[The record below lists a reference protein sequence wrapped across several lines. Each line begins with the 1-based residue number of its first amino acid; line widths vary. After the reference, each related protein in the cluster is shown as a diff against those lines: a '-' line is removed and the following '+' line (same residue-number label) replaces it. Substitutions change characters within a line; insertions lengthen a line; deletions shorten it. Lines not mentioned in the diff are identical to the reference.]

1 MRTFLNSTPLP
12 RQLFWQL
19 VVALPLLGSCSGNG
33 SNTDAVDAATA
44 QNEKKIDTADIT
56 KKQEADADFLVK
68 STSNALLEVEL
79 GKLAQARA
87 TAPAVRSYGAR
98 LVPQRLALL
107 ASLRA
112 LAAAKGLTVPA
123 ALGGDEQEAYHEAS
137 SQPGTQLDKHLMALL
152 VKAQKQDEDNFDD
165 MSDDAYDG
173 DIRGFAAKFHGPVE
187 EQLDAAK
194 EAADVADKLP

>member
-1 MRTFLNSTPLP
+1 MPLP
-12 RQLFWQL
+12 RHLFWQL
-19 VVALPLLGSCSGNG
+19 AVALPLLGSCSGSSGNA
-33 SNTDAVDAATA
+33 DAVDAATA

-56 KKQEADADFLVK
+56 KKQEADAEFLVK
-68 STSNALLEVEL
+68 STSNSLLEVEL

-87 TAPAVRSYGAR
+87 VAAAVRSYGAR
-98 LVPQRLALL
+98 LVPQRLELL
-107 ASLRA
+107 ATLRA

-137 SQPGTQLDKHLMALL
+137 TQTGAQLDQHLMALL
-152 VKAQKQDEDNFDD
+152 VKAQKQDENAFDD

-194 EAADVADKLP
+194 EAANAAEKLP

>member
-1 MRTFLNSTPLP
+1 MRPSPVIAMPL
-12 RQLFWQL
+12 RLFKWAA
-19 VVALPLLGSCSGNG
+19 VALPLLTACSSGGGNA
-33 SNTDAVDAATA
+33 DAVDAATA

-56 KKQEADADFLVK
+56 KKQEADAEFLVK

-98 LVPQRLALL
+98 LVPQRLELL
-107 ASLRA
+107 TTLRA
-112 LAAAKGLTVPA
+112 LAAAKSLTIPA

-137 SQPGTQLDKHLMALL
+137 TQPSTQLDKHLMALL
-152 VKAQKQDEDNFDD
+152 VKAQKQDEDAFDD

-173 DIRGFAAKFHGPVE
+173 DIRGFAAKFHGPVQ

-194 EAADVADKLP
+194 DAADVAEKLP

>member
-1 MRTFLNSTPLP
+1 MHISLNSMFLP
-12 RQLFWQL
+12 RQLVWQL
-19 VVALPLLGSCSGNG
+19 AVALPLLSSCSGNG
-33 SNTDAVDAATA
+33 SSADAVTDATA

-56 KKQEADADFLVK
+56 KKQEADAEFLVE

-87 TAPAVRSYGAR
+87 TDAAVRSYGAR
-98 LVPQRLALL
+98 LVPQRLELL
-107 ASLRA
+107 ASLRS
-112 LAAAKGLTVPA
+112 LAAAKGLSVPA

-137 SQPGTQLDKHLMALL
+137 TQTGAQLDKHLMALL
-152 VKAQKQDEDNFDD
+152 VKAQKQDEDNFED

-173 DIRGFAAKFHGPVE
+173 DIRGFAAKYHGPVE

-194 EAADVADKLP
+194 EAADAAEKLQ

>member
-1 MRTFLNSTPLP
+1 MHILLNSILVP
-12 RQLFWQL
+12 RRFFWSL
-19 VVALPLLGSCSGNG
+19 AVALPLLGSCSNNGGNAD
-33 SNTDAVDAATA
+33 TVDNAMA

-56 KKQEADADFLVK
+56 KKQEADAEFLVK

-87 TAPAVRSYGAR
+87 TSPTVRSYGAR
-98 LVPQRLALL
+98 LVPQRLELL
-107 ASLRA
+107 GTLRT

-123 ALGGDEQEAYHEAS
+123 ALGGDEQQAYHEAS
-137 SQPGTQLDKHLMALL
+137 TQPGTQLDKHLMALL
-152 VKAQKQDEDNFDD
+152 VKAQKQDEDAFDD

-173 DIRGFAAKFHGPVE
+173 DIRGFAAKFHAPVQ

-194 EAADVADKLP
+194 AAADVAEKLP

>member
-1 MRTFLNSTPLP
+1 MPISLKSTL
-12 RQLFWQL
+12 RLRRLFWQL
-19 VVALPLLGSCSGNG
+19 AVALPLLTSCSGNG
-33 SNTDAVDAATA
+33 GNADAVDNATA

-56 KKQEADADFLVK
+56 KKQEADAEFLVK
-68 STSNALLEVEL
+68 STSNALLAVEL

-98 LVPQRLALL
+98 LVPQRLELL
-107 ASLRA
+107 ATLRA
-112 LAAAKGLTVPA
+112 LATAKGLTVPA

-137 SQPGTQLDKHLMALL
+137 TQAGTQLDKHLMALL
-152 VKAQKQDEDNFDD
+152 VKTQKQDEDNFDD

-187 EQLDAAK
+187 GQLDAAK

>member
-1 MRTFLNSTPLP
+1 MLISLNSTT
-12 RQLFWQL
+12 RTRRLFWQL
-19 VVALPLLGSCSGNG
+19 AVALPLLASCSGNG
-33 SNTDAVDAATA
+33 GNTDAADNATA

-56 KKQEADADFLVK
+56 KKQQADAEFLVNT
-68 STSNALLEVEL
+68 TSNALLEIEL

-98 LVPQRLALL
+98 LVPQRLELL
-107 ASLRA
+107 ATLRT
-112 LAAAKGLTVPA
+112 LAAAKSLTVPA

-137 SQPGTQLDKHLMALL
+137 TQPGSQLDKHLMALL
-152 VKAQKQDEDNFDD
+152 VKTQKQDEDNFDD

-194 EAADVADKLP
+194 ETADAAEKLP

>member
-1 MRTFLNSTPLP
+1 MPISLNSTPLP
-12 RQLFWQL
+12 RHLFWRL

-56 KKQEADADFLVK
+56 KKQEADAEFLVK

-87 TAPAVRSYGAR
+87 TAPDVRSYGAQ
-98 LVPQRLALL
+98 LVPQRLELL
-107 ASLRA
+107 ATLRS

-137 SQPGTQLDKHLMALL
+137 TQTGAQLDKRLMALL
-152 VKAQKQDEDNFDD
+152 VKTQKQDEDAFDD
-165 MSDDAYDG
+165 MSGDAYDG
-173 DIRGFAAKFHGPVE
+173 DIRGFAAKYHGPVE

-194 EAADVADKLP
+194 EAADAADKLP

>member
-1 MRTFLNSTPLP
+1 MHISLNFMP
-12 RQLFWQL
+12 RPHRLFWQL
-19 VVALPLLGSCSGNG
+19 VVILPLLGSCSGNG
-33 SNTDAVDAATA
+33 GNSDTVDTAMA

-56 KKQEADADFLVK
+56 KKQKADAEFLVK

-87 TAPAVRSYGAR
+87 TAPAVRSYGTR
-98 LVPQRLALL
+98 LVPQRLELL
-107 ASLRA
+107 ATLRA
-112 LAAAKGLTVPA
+112 LAAAKGLIVPA

-137 SQPGTQLDKHLMALL
+137 TQPGARLDKHLMALL
-152 VKAQKQDEDNFDD
+152 VKAQKQDEDIFDD
-165 MSDDAYDG
+165 MRNDAYDG
-173 DIRGFAAKFHGPVE
+173 DIRSFAAKFHGPVQ

>member
-1 MRTFLNSTPLP
+1 MHIPLNYAPLP
-12 RQLFWQL
+12 RQLGWALLL
-19 VVALPLLGSCSGNG
+19 VLPLLGSCSGSG
-33 SNTDAVDAATA
+33 SNSDAVTDATA

-56 KKQEADADFLVK
+56 KKQEADAEFLVE

-137 SQPGTQLDKHLMALL
+137 TQPGSQLDKHLMALL
-152 VKAQKQDEDNFDD
+152 VKTQKQDEDNFDD

-194 EAADVADKLP
+194 ETADAAEKLP

>member
-1 MRTFLNSTPLP
+1 MLTLLKNTLMP
-12 RQLFWQL
+12 RPSAWQL
-19 VVALPLLGSCSGNG
+19 AVALALLGSCSGNSG
-33 SNTDAVDAATA
+33 GADAVDTATA

-56 KKQEADADFLVK
+56 EKQEADAAFLVK

-87 TAPAVRSYGAR
+87 ASPAVRSYGAR
-98 LVPQRLALL
+98 LELL
-107 ASLRA
+107 ATLRT
-112 LAAAKGLTVPA
+112 LAAAKGLSVPA

-137 SQPGTQLDKHLMALL
+137 TQTGSQLDKHLMALL
-152 VKAQKQDEDNFDD
+152 VKAQKQDEESFDD

-173 DIRGFAAKFHGPVE
+173 DIRGFAAKFHAPVE

-194 EAADVADKLP
+194 TTAEAVEKLP

>member
-1 MRTFLNSTPLP
+1 MHIPLIFTSRS

-19 VVALPLLGSCSGNG
+19 AVTLPLLASCSGNG
-33 SNTDAVDAATA
+33 NADAGEAATA

-56 KKQEADADFLVK
+56 KKQEADAAFLVK
-68 STSNALLEVEL
+68 CTSNALLEVEL

-87 TAPAVRSYGAR
+87 TDPAVRSYGAR
-98 LVPQRLALL
+98 LVPQRLELL
-107 ASLRA
+107 ASLRT

-137 SQPGTQLDKHLMALL
+137 TQAGTQLEKHLMALL
-152 VKAQKQDEDNFDD
+152 VKTQKQDEGAFDD

-173 DIRGFAAKFHGPVE
+173 DIRGFAAKFHGPVQ

-194 EAADVADKLP
+194 EAADAADKLP

>member
-1 MRTFLNSTPLP
+1 MLISLNPKFLP
-12 RQLFWQL
+12 RQLSWAL
-19 VVALPLLGSCSGNG
+19 LLALPLLASCSGNG
-33 SNTDAVDAATA
+33 TSADAVTDATA

-56 KKQEADADFLVK
+56 KKQEADAEFLVE

-87 TAPAVRSYGAR
+87 TDAAVRSYGAR
-98 LVPQRLALL
+98 LVPQRLELL
-107 ASLRA
+107 ATLRT

-137 SQPGTQLDKHLMALL
+137 TQTGAQLDKHLMALL

-173 DIRGFAAKFHGPVE
+173 DIRGFAAKFHGPVQ
-187 EQLDAAK
+187 EQLDAAE
-194 EAADVADKLP
+194 EAADAAEKLQ

>member
-1 MRTFLNSTPLP
+1 MLISLNPKFLP
-12 RQLFWQL
+12 RQLSWAL
-19 VVALPLLGSCSGNG
+19 LLALPLLASCSGNG
-33 SNTDAVDAATA
+33 TSADAVTDATA

-56 KKQEADADFLVK
+56 KKQEADAEFLVE

-87 TAPAVRSYGAR
+87 TDAAVRSYGAR
-98 LVPQRLALL
+98 LVPQRLELL
-107 ASLRA
+107 ATLRI

-137 SQPGTQLDKHLMALL
+137 TQTGAQLDKHLMALL

-173 DIRGFAAKFHGPVE
+173 DIRGFAAKFHGPVQ
-187 EQLDAAK
+187 EQLDAAE
-194 EAADVADKLP
+194 EAADAAEKLQ

>member
-1 MRTFLNSTPLP
+1 MPIPLKSTLQP
-12 RQLFWQL
+12 RRLFWQL
-19 VVALPLLGSCSGNG
+19 AVALPLLASCSGNG
-33 SNTDAVDAATA
+33 GNADAVDNAMA

-56 KKQEADADFLVK
+56 KKQEADAEFLVK

-87 TAPAVRSYGAR
+87 TAPAVRSYEAR
-98 LVPQRLALL
+98 LVPQRLELL
-107 ASLRA
+107 GTLRA

-137 SQPGTQLDKHLMALL
+137 TQAGTQLDKHLMALL

-173 DIRGFAAKFHGPVE
+173 DIRGFAAKFHGPVQ

-194 EAADVADKLP
+194 DAADVADKLL

>member
-1 MRTFLNSTPLP
+1 MSSLPYFLSRP
-12 RQLFWQL
+12 RLLFWQL
-19 VVALPLLGSCSGNG
+19 AVALPLLGSCSGG
-33 SNTDAVDAATA
+33 SNTDAVDSATA

-56 KKQEADADFLVK
+56 KKQEADAEFLVK

-87 TAPAVRSYGAR
+87 TSPAVRSYGTR
-98 LVPQRLALL
+98 LVPQRLGLL
-107 ASLRA
+107 ATLRA

-137 SQPGTQLDKHLMALL
+137 TQPGTQLDKHLMALL

-194 EAADVADKLP
+194 EAADAAEKLP

>member
-1 MRTFLNSTPLP
+1 MLTSLNSMPLP

-19 VVALPLLGSCSGNG
+19 LVTLPLLASCSGNG
-33 SNTDAVDAATA
+33 SNTDAVDNAMA

-56 KKQEADADFLVK
+56 KKQEADAEFLVK
-68 STSNALLEVEL
+68 STSNTLLEIEL

-87 TAPAVRSYGAR
+87 TDAAVRAYGTR
-98 LVPQRLALL
+98 LVPQRLELL
-107 ASLRA
+107 ATLRA

-137 SQPGTQLDKHLMALL
+137 TQHGAQLDKHLMALL

-194 EAADVADKLP
+194 AAADVAEKLP